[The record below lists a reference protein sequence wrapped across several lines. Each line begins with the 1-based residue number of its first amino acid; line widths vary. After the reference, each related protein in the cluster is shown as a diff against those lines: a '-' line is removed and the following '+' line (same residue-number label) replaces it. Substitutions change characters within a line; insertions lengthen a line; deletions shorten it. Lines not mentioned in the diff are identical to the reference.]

1 MCTEAFFFFKSMAT
15 LRSLSDNPNISFHVG
30 LASLIVFF
38 HPVWDFSG
46 SWYGKRCLLETWT
59 FLHYIMRPWTL
70 FKPSTLIGFLWH
82 GSDGE
87 EGCCLFTARLQQ
99 TCRFLTQSLRTPWG
113 GGLAIAGRG
122 GSPDFPLDLLWHHFR
137 EEWKDASLL
146 SGADQSPESPCG
158 LYSCRKGG
166 GRTHYCL
173 VGRWVSALCLSFF
186 DTILTGLLGCLITTS
201 QEWMSRLPTWPSLA
215 WMGMGPQIF

>member
-1 MCTEAFFFFKSMAT
+1 MFAWNLDIFALYYEALAFSDMA
-15 LRSLSDNPNISFHVG
+15 LMGRRVAASLLPGCSRRVDSSLSLCG
-30 LASLIVFF
+30 
-38 HPVWDFSG
+38 HPGGVA
-46 SWYGKRCLLETWT
+46 LL
-59 FLHYIMRPWTL
+59 LL
-70 FKPSTLIGFLWH
+70 
-82 GSDGE
+82 
-87 EGCCLFTARLQQ
+87 
-99 TCRFLTQSLRTPWG
+99 G
-113 GGLAIAGRG
+113 GG

>member
-1 MCTEAFFFFKSMAT
+1 MWGWHLWLYFFIQFEIFLVLDMV
-15 LRSLSDNPNISFHVG
+15 RGV
-30 LASLIVFF
+30 
-38 HPVWDFSG
+38 
-46 SWYGKRCLLETWT
+46 CL
-59 FLHYIMRPWTL
+59 
-70 FKPSTLIGFLWH
+70 KPGHFCIILWGPGFLWH

-99 TCRFLTQSLRTPWG
+99 KCRFLTQSLRTPWG

-158 LYSCRKGG
+158 LYRCRRGG